1 MPDPAWPCSPP
12 EVNYLRLTG
21 DGTAGTATTLSSGAA
36 WQPLVGCNELAHS
49 LSALNT
55 AVTALNFDGL
65 GGAGSTTAVTN
76 LNTALQLLAGWAQ
89 EKPPIVAS
97 AVSAYETAVSTMIPA
112 EISVANRT
120 EQAAN
125 TTMNP
130 LVFGAL
136 TPAIIALDTIYYGE
150 HWAQN
155 ASAGV
160 AYGAALSILSSAL
173 AVPPPIVPAG
183 PSATAVPAPAA
194 SNPGMAAQPGR
205 DASAPAE
212 SVVQTM
218 QMLQPMQAAQGVM
231 QPASGMLAAPAQ
243 AVQSLSGLPQAMIGS
258 LGAIGGPSG
267 ESAPRPALPAT
278 PANGAAGSVGGT
290 ATGGHPGAGMTSYT
304 RPTSSFS
311 PEQSGRPT
319 SLNPGLLSKT
329 EFRGPTAQSSVG
341 PGIPM
346 PPGHGGMLAQKKP
359 GDAGSPVSRVRVA
372 VPAEHIDG
380 HRPS

>member
-21 DGTAGTATTLSSGAA
+21 DGAAGTATTLSSGAA
-36 WQPLVGCNELAHS
+36 WQTLVGCDELAHS

-65 GGAGSTTAVTN
+65 GGASSTAAVTG

-125 TTMNP
+125 TAVNP

-136 TPAIIALDTIYYGE
+136 TPAIISLDTVYYGE

-160 AYGAALSILSSAL
+160 AYGAALSILASAL
-173 AVPPPIVPAG
+173 AVPPPIVPGGAS
-183 PSATAVPAPAA
+183 PIAVPDPGAA
-194 SNPGMAAQPGR
+194 NPRMAAQSGR
-205 DASAPAE
+205 DISEPVE
-212 SVVQTM
+212 SVM
-218 QMLQPMQAAQGVM
+218 QMMQPMQAAMGVM
-231 QPASGMLAAPAQ
+231 QPASGMFAAPAQ
-243 AVQSLSGLPQAMIGS
+243 AVQSMSGLPQSMMGS
-258 LGAIGGPSG
+258 LGAIAGPAG

-278 PANGAAGSVGGT
+278 QVNGTAGPLGGT
-290 ATGGHPGAGMTSYT
+290 PTGGHPGAGMTSYT

-311 PEQSGRPT
+311 PELSGRPT
-319 SLNPGLLSKT
+319 SLKPGLLSKT
-329 EFRGPTAQSSVG
+329 EFRGPTAQGSVG
-341 PGIPM
+341 PGIPL
-346 PPGHGGMLAQKKP
+346 PPGHGGMLGQKKA
-359 GDAGSPVSRVRVA
+359 GHAGSPVTHARVVVA
-372 VPAEHIDG
+372 ADRIGGVGPAN
-380 HRPS
+380 

>member
-21 DGTAGTATTLSSGAA
+21 DGAAGTATTISSGAA
-36 WQPLVGCNELAHS
+36 WQTLVGCNELAHS

-55 AVTALNFDGL
+55 AVTTLNFDGL
-65 GGAGSTTAVTN
+65 GGASSAAAVTG

-97 AVSAYETAVSTMIPA
+97 AVSAYESAVSAMIPA

-125 TTMNP
+125 TALNP

-136 TPAIIALDTIYYGE
+136 TPAIITLDTIYYGE

-160 AYGAALSILSSAL
+160 AYGAALSILVSAL
-173 AVPPPIVPAG
+173 AVPPPIVPGEAS
-183 PSATAVPAPAA
+183 PVAVPTPASA
-194 SNPGMAAQPGR
+194 NPGMVTQAGHEAA
-205 DASAPAE
+205 APAE
-212 SVVQTM
+212 SVIQTM
-218 QMLQPMQAAQGVM
+218 QMMQPMQAAMGVM
-231 QPASGMLAAPAQ
+231 QPASGMFAAPAQ
-243 AVQSLSGLPQAMIGS
+243 AVQSLSGLPQSMMGS
-258 LGAIGGPSG
+258 LGAMGGPSG
-267 ESAPRPALPAT
+267 ESATRPALPAT
-278 PANGAAGSVGGT
+278 PVSGTAVSGGGGPVGGY
-290 ATGGHPGAGMTSYT
+290 PGAGMTSYT

-311 PEQSGRPT
+311 PQISGRPT
-319 SLNPGLLSKT
+319 SLNTRLLSKT
-329 EFRGPTAQSSVG
+329 EFRGPTAQGSAG
-341 PGIPM
+341 PGSPL
-346 PPGHGGMLAQKKP
+346 PPGHGGMLGQRKP
-359 GDAGSPVSRVRVA
+359 DEARGPVTHVRVVVA
-372 VPAEHIDG
+372 ADPIDG

>member
-1 MPDPAWPCSPP
+1 MPDPTWPCSPP

-21 DGTAGTATTLSSGAA
+21 DGAAGTATTLSSGAA
-36 WQPLVGCNELAHS
+36 WQTLVGCNELAHS

-65 GGAGSTTAVTN
+65 GGASSTAAVTG

-125 TTMNP
+125 TAVNP

-136 TPAIIALDTIYYGE
+136 TPAIITLDTIYYGE

-160 AYGAALSILSSAL
+160 AYGAALSILASAL
-173 AVPPPIVPAG
+173 AVPPPIVTGGASP
-183 PSATAVPAPAA
+183 TAVPGPAA
-194 SNPGMAAQPGR
+194 ANPGMAAQPGR
-205 DASAPAE
+205 DVSAPAE
-212 SVVQTM
+212 SVMQTM
-218 QMLQPMQAAQGVM
+218 QMMQPMQAAMGVM
-231 QPASGMLAAPAQ
+231 QPASGMFAAHAQ
-243 AVQSLSGLPQAMIGS
+243 AAQSMSGLPRSMMGS
-258 LGAIGGPSG
+258 LGAIAGSSG
-267 ESAPRPALPAT
+267 EPAPRPALPAT
-278 PANGAAGSVGGT
+278 PVNGTAGPVGGT
-290 ATGGHPGAGMTSYT
+290 PAAGHTSAGMTSYT

-311 PEQSGRPT
+311 PELSGRPT
-319 SLNPGLLSKT
+319 SLNPGLLSKS
-329 EFRGPTAQSSVG
+329 EFHGSAAQGSVG
-341 PGIPM
+341 PGIPL
-346 PPGHGGMLAQKKP
+346 PPGHGGMLGQRKP
-359 GDAGSPVSRVRVA
+359 GHTGNPVTHARVVVAADRIGS
-372 VPAEHIDG
+372 D
-380 HRPS
+380 RPS

>member
-21 DGTAGTATTLSSGAA
+21 DGAAGTATTLSSGVA
-36 WQPLVGCNELAHS
+36 WQTLVGCNELAHS

-65 GGAGSTTAVTN
+65 GGAGSTAAVTG
-76 LNTALQLLAGWAQ
+76 LNTALQVLAGWAQ

-97 AVSAYETAVSTMIPA
+97 AVSAYETAVSAMIPA

-125 TTMNP
+125 TAVNP

-136 TPAIIALDTIYYGE
+136 TPAIITLDTIYYGE

-160 AYGAALSILSSAL
+160 AYGAALSMLASAL
-173 AVPPPIVPAG
+173 AVPPPIVPGGAS
-183 PSATAVPAPAA
+183 PTAVPGPAA
-194 SNPGMAAQPGR
+194 ANPGMAAQSGQ
-205 DASAPAE
+205 DISEPAE
-212 SVVQTM
+212 SVMQTM
-218 QMLQPMQAAQGVM
+218 QMMQPMQAAMGVM
-231 QPASGMLAAPAQ
+231 QPASGMFSAPSP
-243 AVQSLSGLPQAMIGS
+243 AVQSLSGLPQSVMGS
-258 LGAIGGPSG
+258 LGAIAGPPG
-267 ESAPRPALPAT
+267 ESAARPALPAT
-278 PANGAAGSVGGT
+278 PVNGTASSVGG
-290 ATGGHPGAGMTSYT
+290 APPGGYPGAGMTSYT

-311 PEQSGRPT
+311 PELSGRPT

-329 EFRGPTAQSSVG
+329 EFRGPTTQGSAG
-341 PGIPM
+341 TGMPLPPM
-346 PPGHGGMLAQKKP
+346 HGGMLGQKKADEP
-359 GDAGSPVSRVRVA
+359 RSPATHARVVVDADRIG
-372 VPAEHIDG
+372 G
-380 HRPS
+380 GRPS